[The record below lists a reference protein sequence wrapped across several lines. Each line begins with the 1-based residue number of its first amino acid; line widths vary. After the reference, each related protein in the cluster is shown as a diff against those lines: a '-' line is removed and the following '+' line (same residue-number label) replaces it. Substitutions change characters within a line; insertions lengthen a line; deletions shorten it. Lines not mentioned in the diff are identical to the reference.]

1 MLKGTVIKTKKGLN
15 LPISG
20 NPSLDVDSSTAINSI
35 ALLGAD
41 FVGLKPT
48 MMVDEGDTVLSG
60 QKLFENKKNPGT
72 YITTPSSGIVK
83 SINRGE
89 KRRFLSLIIE
99 ADESLDSLK
108 FNLNDYSKP
117 IDLLVDT
124 GALAYFRTRP
134 YNRMPV
140 PSELPS
146 AIFVNACDTN
156 PLSVDPHELIKLD
169 QDLFNKGLNFIKS
182 INDEIKIFCSF
193 QNKDFDQSVEAVSYN
208 QFAGPH
214 PAGLVGTHIHFLYP
228 VGQNRSVW
236 TISWQEVISLGYL
249 LQNNKLRSDKNVA
262 IGGPNARD
270 PKILKVKY
278 GSNLSE
284 LTAGKILENSR
295 VISGSVLNGHT
306 GENVMNYLGSF
317 DNQVSILPDE
327 SNDILFN
334 WAMPGSK
341 LHSKLP
347 AFFSSWI
354 KPKSFIFNVAMNGG
368 NRAIVPIS
376 SYQEIM
382 PLNILMTQLLKSL
395 VTLDIELGEKLGVLE
410 LAPEDVALA
419 SYVCPSK
426 YDYQSI
432 LDSNLEK
439 MYEEFK

>member
-1 MLKGTVIKTKKGLN
+1 MIKTKKGLN

-20 NPSLDVDSSTAINSI
+20 NPSLDVDFSTSINSI
-35 ALLGAD
+35 AILGTD

-48 MMVDEGDTVLSG
+48 MMVGEGDTVLSG

-72 YITTPSSGIVK
+72 YITAPLSGVIK
-83 SINRGE
+83 SINRGD

-99 ADESLDSLK
+99 TDDSLDLLN
-108 FNLNDYSKP
+108 FDLNDYSSP
-117 IDLLVDT
+117 IDFLVDS

-134 YNRMPV
+134 YNRMPI

-146 AIFVNACDTN
+146 AIFINACDTN
-156 PLSVDPHELIKLD
+156 PLSIDPHELIKFD
-169 QDLFNKGLNFIKS
+169 QDLFNQGLKFIQS
-182 INDEIKIFCSF
+182 INGDIKTFCSY
-193 QNKDFDQSVEAVSYN
+193 QNNDFDKSVEGVSYN
-208 QFAGPH
+208 QFKGPH

-249 LQNNKLRSDKNVA
+249 LHNKNLRSDKNVT
-262 IGGPNARD
+262 IGGPNTYD
-270 PKILKVKY
+270 PKILKVKH

-284 LTAGKILENSR
+284 LTAGKIFDNSR
-295 VISGSVLNGHT
+295 VISGSVLNGHS

-317 DNQVSILPDE
+317 DNQVSVLPDE

-334 WAMPGSK
+334 WAMPGST
-341 LHSKLP
+341 LHSNLP
-347 AFFSSWI
+347 AFISSWI
-354 KPKSFIFNVAMNGG
+354 KPIKFTFNVSMNGG
-368 NRAIVPIS
+368 NRAIVPVS

-382 PLNILMTQLLKSL
+382 PLNILMIQLLKSL

-410 LAPEDVALA
+410 LAPEDLALA

>member
-1 MLKGTVIKTKKGLN
+1 MIKTKKGLN

-20 NPSLDVDSSTAINSI
+20 NPSLDVDSSTAINSVAI
-35 ALLGAD
+35 LGAD
-41 FVGLKPT
+41 FIGLKPT
-48 MMVDEGDTVLSG
+48 MMVEEGDVVHLG
-60 QKLFENKKNPGT
+60 QKLFENKKNPST
-72 YITTPSSGIVK
+72 YVTAPSSGVVK

-89 KRRFLSLIIE
+89 KRRFLSMIIE
-99 ADESLDSLK
+99 TDNSLDP
-108 FNLNDYSKP
+108 LNFDLNEYSSP
-117 IDLLVDT
+117 IEFMVDS
-124 GALAYFRTRP
+124 GVMAYFRTRP
-134 YNRMPV
+134 YNRMPQ

-156 PLSVDPHELIKLD
+156 PLSVDPYELIKYD
-169 QDLFNKGLNFIKS
+169 QDLFNIGLKFIQS
-182 INDEIKIFCSF
+182 IDTDIKTFCSY
-193 QNKDFDQSVEAVSYN
+193 QNNNFDKSVEGVSYN
-208 QFAGPH
+208 QFEGPH

-228 VGQNRSVW
+228 VGQNRTVW
-236 TISWQEVISLGYL
+236 SISWQEVISLGYL
-249 LQNNKLRSDKNVA
+249 LQNNNLRSDKHIS
-262 IGGPNARD
+262 IGGPNTHD

-284 LTAGKILENSR
+284 VTAGKILDNSR

-317 DNQVSILPDE
+317 DNQISVLPDE

-334 WAMPGSK
+334 WAMPGSN

-347 AFFSSWI
+347 AFISSWI
-354 KPKSFIFNVAMNGG
+354 KPKKYNFNVSMNGG
-368 NRAIVPIS
+368 NRAIVPVS

-410 LAPEDVALA
+410 LAPEDLALA

>member
-1 MLKGTVIKTKKGLN
+1 MIKTKKGLN

-20 NPSLDVDSSTAINSI
+20 IPSLDVDFSTAINSI
-35 ALLGAD
+35 AILGSD
-41 FVGLKPT
+41 YVGLKPT
-48 MMVDEGDTVLSG
+48 MMVEEGDTVYSG

-72 YITTPSSGIVK
+72 YVTSPSSGVVN
-83 SINRGE
+83 SINRGD
-89 KRRFLSLIIE
+89 KRRFLSLII
-99 ADESLDSLK
+99 DVDHSLDPSTFELHK
-108 FNLNDYSKP
+108 YSSP
-117 IDLLVDT
+117 IEFLVDS

-134 YNRMPV
+134 YNRMPK
-140 PSELPS
+140 PNEFPS

-169 QDLFNKGLNFIKS
+169 QNLFNKGLEFIQS
-182 INDEIKIFCSF
+182 LGIDIKTFCSY
-193 QNKDFDQSVEAVSYN
+193 QNKDFDQSIEGVSYN
-208 QFAGPH
+208 QFEGPH

-228 VGQNRSVW
+228 VGQNRTVW
-236 TISWQEVISLGYL
+236 NISWQEVISLGYL
-249 LQNNKLRSDKNVA
+249 LENNKLRSEKHVS
-262 IGGPNARD
+262 IGGPNTHD

-284 LTAGKILENSR
+284 LTAGKILDNSR
-295 VISGSVLNGHT
+295 VISGSVLNGHS
-306 GENVMNYLGSF
+306 GQNVMNYLGSF
-317 DNQVSILPDE
+317 DNQVSVLPDE

-347 AFFSSWI
+347 AFISSWI
-354 KPKSFIFNVAMNGG
+354 KPKNFKFNVSMNGG

-410 LAPEDVALA
+410 LAPEDLALA

>member
-1 MLKGTVIKTKKGLN
+1 MIKTKKGLD

-20 NPSLDVDSSTAINSI
+20 SPSTEIDSTTAINSI
-35 ALLGAD
+35 AVLGAD
-41 FVGLKPT
+41 YVGLKPT
-48 MMVDEGDTVLSG
+48 MMVDEGDQVQLG

-72 YITTPSSGIVK
+72 YITAPSSGVVK

-99 ADESLDSLK
+99 TDHSLDPIT
-108 FNLNDYSKP
+108 FDINDYSSL
-117 IDLLVDT
+117 IEFLVDS

-134 YNRMPV
+134 YNRMPQ
-140 PSELPS
+140 PSEVPS
-146 AIFVNACDTN
+146 AIFVNACDTS
-156 PLSVDPHELIKLD
+156 PLAADPYELIKHD
-169 QDLFNKGLNFIKS
+169 QDLFNKGLSFIES
-182 INDEIKIFCSF
+182 INSDIKTFCSY
-193 QNKDFDQSVEAVSYN
+193 QNNNFDQSISGVSYN
-208 QFAGPH
+208 QFEGPH

-228 VGQNRSVW
+228 VGQNRTVW

-249 LQNNKLRSDKNVA
+249 LSNKNLRTNKYIS
-262 IGGPNARD
+262 IGGPNCHE

-284 LTAGKILENSR
+284 TSAGKILDDSR
-295 VISGSVLNGHT
+295 VISGSVLHGHT
-306 GENVMNYLGSF
+306 GENVMNYLSAF
-317 DNQVSILPDE
+317 DNQVSVLPDQ

-347 AFFSSWI
+347 AFISSWI
-354 KPKSFIFNVAMNGG
+354 KPKTFNFNVSMNGG

-382 PLNILMTQLLKSL
+382 PLNILTTQLLKSL

-410 LAPEDVALA
+410 LAPEDLALA